1 MMSGAEKPTVGEFTI
16 EEMRE
21 RSLKQLS
28 RQVQAMR
35 KQLDTEGQAIAS
47 FPAPWRGHMY
57 VIVADAL
64 KGGKQYLLRFFMQ
77 NGEQWTH
84 VPDSP
89 QVQCLRRNLEQA
101 VQQMY
106 VFYANIEEWYADPMS
121 PGATPTEGDPS

>member
-1 MMSGAEKPTVGEFTI
+1 MSGAQKPTVGEFTLK
-16 EEMRE
+16 EMRE

-28 RQVQAMR
+28 RQVGLVR
-35 KQLDTEGQAIAS
+35 EQLRTEKQAIAA
-47 FPAPWRGHMY
+47 FPGPWRGHVY
-57 VIVADAL
+57 VILADAL
-64 KGGKQYLLRFFMQ
+64 KGGKQYLLRFFVQ

-106 VFYANIEEWYADPMS
+106 VFYANIEDWYTDPLN
-121 PGATPTEGDPS
+121 PGIKQEEGDHP